1 MKFFNKKQP
10 DAKSGA
16 SLKLRVIGLGG
27 AGCHIAETLH
37 GVGLGGDADFFAI
50 NADSQALEDCRVEN
64 KFALGSKVT
73 GGLGTGG
80 EPDRGRVAAMEDIE
94 DLESL
99 CKDCDLIFLIAGLGG
114 GTGTGAAP
122 LIAAAAK
129 KAGALVLAVV
139 TLPFDC
145 EGTRRREQ
153 AAAGMHELQKT
164 ADGVIC
170 LPNQMVFKLI
180 NGKTTLV
187 ETFKTTN
194 EYVAQGVR
202 AIWKLVSETGLI
214 NVDFADLCAL
224 IRGREA
230 NSSFAT
236 VEASGPHRV
245 RDAVDRLLNHPLL
258 GEGETLPEAEA
269 VLVSLCGS
277 SDLSM
282 ADVDRVME
290 LLTRNCGNA
299 QIKLGA
305 AVDDSM
311 GDRISVTLVA
321 ASKPK
326 VTTPPTALE
335 EEANRLDGAGDNGL
349 SVSTFVGKPAERNST
364 AETPQEEEPEEP
376 TVTTPPVRAWRT
388 RRKRVRVNHP
398 QLPLDLIPKGR
409 FEKSEPTVRNG
420 EDLDVPTFVRR
431 GLVLN

>member
-1 MKFFNKKQP
+1 MKFFNKKQSDP
-10 DAKSGA
+10 KNRA
-16 SLKLRVIGLGG
+16 SLRLRVIGLGG
-27 AGCHIAETLH
+27 AGCHIAESLH
-37 GVGLGGDADFFAI
+37 SGGLGGDADFYAI
-50 NADSQALEDCRVEN
+50 NADSQALEDCQIEN

-80 EPDRGRVAAMEDIE
+80 EPDRGRVAAMEDLE
-94 DLESL
+94 DLEAL
-99 CKDCDLIFLIAGLGG
+99 CKNCDLIFLVAGLGG

-153 AAAGMHELQKT
+153 AAAGMKELQKT

-194 EYVAQGVR
+194 DYVAQGVR

-258 GEGETLPEAEA
+258 GEGETLPAAEA

-277 SDLSM
+277 SELSM

-305 AVDDSM
+305 AIDDSM

-326 VTTPPTALE
+326 ESEPSTPATVEPSRLE
-335 EEANRLDGAGDNGL
+335 GAGENGL
-349 SVSTFVGKPAERNST
+349 GVSTFVGKPAERNSPV
-364 AETPQEEEPEEP
+364 EVSQEEEEEP
-376 TVTTPPVRAWRT
+376 TVTTPPNRAWRT

-431 GLVLN
+431 GLVMN